1 MPISNAL
8 EKIKQ
13 QLLNSNELS
22 LASILKRNL
31 NSWNSY
37 NYEKERYF
45 LWDIFLF
52 QKVTFNYFN
61 FLVYLRRDS
70 SRFEQSQFGFLQLAA
85 SGVGTSQVEEDLDVV
100 KLEEFLQTIF
110 VHLNRGHVLK
120 ITEENR
126 FNTFSVTKWRS
137 KAENSSICCKQLL
150 QNRWLI

>member
-1 MPISNAL
+1 M
-8 EKIKQ
+8 
-13 QLLNSNELS
+13 
-22 LASILKRNL
+22 
-31 NSWNSY
+31 
-37 NYEKERYF
+37 
-45 LWDIFLF
+45 
-52 QKVTFNYFN
+52 TFNYFN

-126 FNTFSVTKWRS
+126 FNTFSVTK
-137 KAENSSICCKQLL
+137 
-150 QNRWLI
+150 